1 MSQFQYGQ
9 GCITEKIL
17 SECMSSQVWVKSF
30 FLFSTII
37 AKGQS
42 HIDSNIFSHEKITQ
56 ERLVIAYFL
65 SENGRESCKHEQN
78 WGLKEFVKIL
88 FFLNWQNIP
97 HNIRSEGKYLF
108 RLSDNIFS
116 HYQVKFEL
124 LHPSNIVWNWPK
136 ENTLDM

>member
-1 MSQFQYGQ
+1 MRYSIWLWLPNWENFVRVHVQSSLGQ
-9 GCITEKIL
+9 I
-17 SECMSSQVWVKSF
+17 F

-108 RLSDNIFS
+108 CLSDNIFS